1 MPMRY
6 FTPATYRF
14 LRDLEANNNRPWFH
28 EHKDRYD
35 HEIKEP
41 ALQFILDMAPRL
53 AKISP
58 HFEANARAVGGSL
71 FRIQRDTRF
80 GTDKTPYKTN
90 TGIQFRHAM
99 GKDAHAPGY
108 YMHIEPSGSFVGL
121 GLWRPESKV
130 AYRIRAAIDDNPG
143 AWKRATRSKRFTEVF
158 SLQGDSLIRPPRGY
172 DADHPLIDDLKRKDF
187 IASAR
192 LSQKQITSPTFI
204 DEYET
209 MLKAGTPFMR
219 FLCEAVGVPF

>member
-1 MPMRY
+1 MPTRY

-14 LRDLEANNNRPWFH
+14 LKDLEANNNRPWFH

-35 HEIKEP
+35 HDIKEP

-80 GTDKTPYKTN
+80 GKDKTPYKTN

-108 YMHIEPSGSFVGL
+108 YMHLEPSGSFMGL

-130 AYRIRAAIDDNPG
+130 AYQIREAIADNPA
-143 AWKRATRSKRFTEVF
+143 AWKRATRSKRFTDVF
-158 SLQGDSLIRPPRGY
+158 TLQGDSLIRPPRGY
-172 DADHPLIDDLKRKDF
+172 EADHPLIEDLKLKDF

-192 LSQKQITSPTFI
+192 LSQKQVTSPTFI
-204 DEYET
+204 DEYEA

-219 FLCEAVGVPF
+219 FLCGAVGVPF

>member
-1 MPMRY
+1 MPTRY

-14 LRDLEANNNRPWFH
+14 LKDLEANNNRPWFH

-35 HEIKEP
+35 HDIKEP

-58 HFEANARAVGGSL
+58 NFEANARAVGGSL

-80 GTDKTPYKTN
+80 GKDKTPYKTN

-108 YMHIEPSGSFVGL
+108 YMHLEPSGSFMGL

-130 AYRIRAAIDDNPG
+130 AYQIREAIADNPA
-143 AWKRATRSKRFTEVF
+143 AWKRATRSKRFTDVF
-158 SLQGDSLIRPPRGY
+158 TLQGDSLIRPPRGY
-172 DADHPLIDDLKRKDF
+172 EADHPLIEDLKLKDF

-192 LSQKQITSPTFI
+192 LSQKQVTSPTFI
-204 DEYET
+204 DEYEA

-219 FLCEAVGVPF
+219 FLCGAVGVPF

>member
-1 MPMRY
+1 MPTRY

-14 LRDLEANNNRPWFH
+14 LKDLEANNNRPWFH

-35 HEIKEP
+35 HDIKEP
-41 ALQFILDMAPRL
+41 ALQFILDMAPCL

-80 GTDKTPYKTN
+80 GKDKTPYKTN

-108 YMHIEPSGSFVGL
+108 YMHLEPSGSFMGL

-130 AYRIRAAIDDNPG
+130 AYQIREAIADNPA
-143 AWKRATRSKRFTEVF
+143 AWKRATRSKRFTDVF
-158 SLQGDSLIRPPRGY
+158 TLQGDSLIRPPRGY
-172 DADHPLIDDLKRKDF
+172 EADHPLIEDLKLKDF

-192 LSQKQITSPTFI
+192 LSQKQVTSPTFI
-204 DEYET
+204 DEYEA

-219 FLCEAVGVPF
+219 FLCGAVGVPF

>member
-1 MPMRY
+1 MSPRY
-6 FTPATYRF
+6 FTPALYSF
-14 LRDLEANNNRPWFH
+14 LKDLEANNNRPWFH

-35 HEIKEP
+35 HQIKEP
-41 ALQFILDMAPRL
+41 ALQFIVDMAPRL

-108 YMHIEPSGSFVGL
+108 YMHLEPSGSFVGL

-130 AYRIRAAIDDNPG
+130 AYQIREAIADDPA
-143 AWKRATRSKRFTEVF
+143 AWKRATRSKRFTGIFTLE
-158 SLQGDSLIRPPRGY
+158 GDSLVRPPRGY
-172 DADHPLIDDLKRKDF
+172 DEDHPLIEDLKRKDF

-192 LSQKQITSPTFI
+192 LSQRQITSPSFI
-204 DEYET
+204 DEYEA

-219 FLCEAVGVPF
+219 FLCNAVGLPF

>member
-1 MPMRY
+1 MPTRY

-14 LRDLEANNNRPWFH
+14 LKDLEANNNRPWFH

-35 HEIKEP
+35 HDIKEP
-41 ALQFILDMAPRL
+41 ALQFIRDMAPRL

-58 HFEANARAVGGSL
+58 QFEANARAVGGSL

-80 GTDKTPYKTN
+80 GKDKTPYKTN

-108 YMHIEPSGSFVGL
+108 YMHLEPSGSFMGL

-130 AYRIRAAIDDNPG
+130 AYQIREAIADNPA
-143 AWKRATRSKRFTEVF
+143 AWKRATRSKRFTDVF
-158 SLQGDSLIRPPRGY
+158 TLQGDSLIRPPRGY
-172 DADHPLIDDLKRKDF
+172 EADHPLIEDLKLKDF

-192 LSQKQITSPTFI
+192 LSQKQVTSPTFI
-204 DEYET
+204 DEYEA

-219 FLCEAVGVPF
+219 FLCGAVGVPF

>member
-1 MPMRY
+1 MPTRY

-14 LRDLEANNNRPWFH
+14 LKDLEANNNRPWFH

-35 HEIKEP
+35 HDIKEP

-80 GTDKTPYKTN
+80 GKDKTPYKTN

-108 YMHIEPSGSFVGL
+108 YMHLEPSGSFMGL

-130 AYRIRAAIDDNPG
+130 AYQIREAIADNPA
-143 AWKRATRSKRFTEVF
+143 AWKRATRSKRFTDVVT
-158 SLQGDSLIRPPRGY
+158 LQGDSLIRPPRGY
-172 DADHPLIDDLKRKDF
+172 EADHPLIEDLKLKDF

-192 LSQKQITSPTFI
+192 LSQKQVTSPTFI
-204 DEYET
+204 DEYEA

-219 FLCEAVGVPF
+219 FLCGAVGVPF